1 MSHFTKIKTK
11 LYDRATI
18 EKSLADL
25 NIEWET
31 GCDTDPTKGPNK
43 EALYDC
49 GNPATGYLKKAA
61 WDGMKDKWPSA
72 YATLTKIS
80 FTNPQIAEMAKMVD
94 IDDME
99 PEDAAAAWLDANKD
113 VWHGWTH

>member
-1 MSHFTKIKTK
+1 
-11 LYDRATI
+11 
-18 EKSLADL
+18 
-25 NIEWET
+25 
-31 GCDTDPTKGPNK
+31 
-43 EALYDC
+43 
-49 GNPATGYLKKAA
+49 
-61 WDGMKDKWPSA
+61 MKDKWPSA

-113 VWHGWTH
+113 VWHGWSH